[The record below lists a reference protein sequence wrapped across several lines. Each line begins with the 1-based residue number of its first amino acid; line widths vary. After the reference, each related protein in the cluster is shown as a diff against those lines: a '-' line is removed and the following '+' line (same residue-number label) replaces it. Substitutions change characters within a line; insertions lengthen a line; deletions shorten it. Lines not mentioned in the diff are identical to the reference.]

1 MVITSIHN
9 LYYPVFQKLHKRC
22 LSEVVVEEGVEV
34 EVVDSTEVE
43 VAEEGEDT
51 VEDSVDEVVVVD
63 SVAAEEV
70 ASDSR
75 TMVLLNT
82 LLVRC
87 YWPS

>member
-1 MVITSIHN
+1 M
-9 LYYPVFQKLHKRC
+9 
-22 LSEVVVEEGVEV
+22 EEGVEV

-51 VEDSVDEVVVVD
+51 VEDSVDEGVVVD

>member
-1 MVITSIHN
+1 M
-9 LYYPVFQKLHKRC
+9 
-22 LSEVVVEEGVEV
+22 EEGVEV